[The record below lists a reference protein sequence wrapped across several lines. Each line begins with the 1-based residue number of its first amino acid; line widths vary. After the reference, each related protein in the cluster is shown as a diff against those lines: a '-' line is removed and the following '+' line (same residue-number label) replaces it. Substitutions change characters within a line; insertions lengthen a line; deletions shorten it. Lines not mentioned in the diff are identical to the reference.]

1 MNANEHNMWQ
11 MTFPNHSIL
20 HDLCPLQLQHGQFWL
35 DAQFSEKKFPWI
47 FWEKKKYSVIRS
59 EQLRLS
65 RDIVKFTE
73 HERNYLNYSIQLM
86 TERIKEVEK
95 CVHNPFILK
104 QTCFCQSIAT
114 TQGIK
119 KKLWSSLLFISK
131 SR

>member
-1 MNANEHNMWQ
+1 MSITVTAWTILIGCTILRKEISMN
-11 MTFPNHSIL
+11 IL
-20 HDLCPLQLQHGQFWL
+20 R
-35 DAQFSEKKFPWI
+35 
-47 FWEKKKYSVIRS
+47 KKKYSVIRS

-73 HERNYLNYSIQLM
+73 HERNHLNYSIQLM
-86 TERIKEVEK
+86 TDRIKEVEK
-95 CVHNPFILK
+95 CVSNPFILK

-114 TQGIK
+114 IQGIK